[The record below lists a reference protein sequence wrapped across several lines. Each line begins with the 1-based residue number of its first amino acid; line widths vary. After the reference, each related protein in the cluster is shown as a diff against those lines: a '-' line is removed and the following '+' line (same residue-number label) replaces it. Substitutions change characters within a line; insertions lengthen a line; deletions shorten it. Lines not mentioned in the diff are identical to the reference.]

1 MNDLLVSIVFLYQR
15 VKAERDASLRTLDA
29 SEGSSDYDAGR
40 VDAFAEVLRMIE
52 LSAVQ
57 S

>member
-1 MNDLLVSIVFLYQR
+1 MNDLLVSSVFLYQR
-15 VKAERDASLRTLDA
+15 VKAERDASLRTLNA

>member
-15 VKAERDASLRTLDA
+15 VKAERDASLRTLNA
-29 SEGSSDYDAGR
+29 SEGSSDYAAGR